1 MFWRHRQ
8 SREQD
13 LERELRSHLESEAA
27 EQQESGLSAEEAR
40 YAARRA
46 FGSTTLV
53 KEEVRDMWRWASIGQ
68 FGQDLHYGLRM
79 LAKNPGFTLVA
90 VLTLA
95 LGIGANTAIFSVVN
109 GVLLNPLPYA
119 QPDQLVALY
128 TASADDSRGSTS
140 YLNFLDWARD
150 SHSFSAVAS
159 YRPDSF
165 SLTGPIESERIPAE
179 MVSASFFPLLGVQP
193 LLGRNFL
200 PAEDQLGA
208 SPVAMISSG
217 FWKRKF
223 GSSPDVLGQALTLNG
238 VAYRIVG
245 VIPPNFHY
253 TARNFLGSDVYVP
266 IGQLNIPGF
275 RDRKM
280 SNAMDA
286 IGRLKPGIAFERA
299 DADMQVLARHLAE
312 EFPEA
317 DKGTSITLVPL
328 KQDVVGS
335 IEPLLFMLLAAVV
348 FVLLIAC
355 VNVANL
361 MLARSRGRT
370 REVAIRTALGASRG
384 RVVRQLLTE
393 SVLLAILGG
402 SLGCFIAFWGTRAGL
417 RMLPEVLP
425 RAEEVQVD
433 WRVLLV
439 MAAVSVLVGILSR
452 AALRTSRSDLHETLK
467 EGGRGSSG
475 VRHRTQS
482 VSWSSRWPSRLF
494 CWSERDL

>member
-1 MFWRHRQ
+1 MFWRRRKE
-8 SREQD
+8 REQD
-13 LERELRSHLESEAA
+13 LERELRSHLEAETSEQH
-27 EQQESGLSAEEAR
+27 EGGLSPEEASC
-40 YAARRA
+40 AARRA
-46 FGSTTLV
+46 FGNTTLV
-53 KEEVRDMWRWASIGQ
+53 KEEVRDMWRWTSVDQ

-79 LAKNPGFTLVA
+79 MAKNPGFALVA

-128 TASADDSRGSTS
+128 TASADDPRGSTS
-140 YLNFLDWARD
+140 YLNFLDWLRD
-150 SHSFSAVAS
+150 NHSFSAVAA

-165 SLTGPIESERIPAE
+165 SLTGLVESERIPAE

-193 LLGRNFL
+193 LLGRSFV

-223 GSSPDVLGQALTLNG
+223 GSWPDVLGKPLTLNG
-238 VAYRIVG
+238 IAYTIVG
-245 VIPPNFHY
+245 VVPANFRY
-253 TARNFLGSDVYVP
+253 SARNFLPSDVYVP

-275 RDRKM
+275 HDRKI
-280 SNAMDA
+280 SNGMDA
-286 IGRLKPGIAFERA
+286 VGRLKAGVTFARA
-299 DADMQVLARHLAE
+299 NADMQALARHLAE

-328 KQDVVGS
+328 KQDVVGW
-335 IEPLLFMLLAAVV
+335 IEPLLLMLLAAVV

-361 MLARSRGRT
+361 MLARCRGRT
-370 REVAIRTALGASRG
+370 REVAIRTALGASRS
-384 RVVRQLLTE
+384 RIVRQLLTE
-393 SVLLAILGG
+393 SVLLALTGG
-402 SLGCFIAFWGTRAGL
+402 SLGCLIALWGTRAGL
-417 RMLPEVLP
+417 SMLPEVLP

-439 MAAVSVLVGILSR
+439 MAAVSVLAGFFSGWRRQSGPRAPTFTKHLKKEDAVLAACGIGRR
-452 AALRTSRSDLHETLK
+452 AFS
-467 EGGRGSSG
+467 
-475 VRHRTQS
+475 
-482 VSWSSRWPSRLF
+482 
-494 CWSERDL
+494 